1 MDGGCVRPILW
12 DTHYTRTDYAI
23 IYRHFPSRIRRKMR
37 HFPKS
42 VNGRRTEDAGI
53 LLLLYHA

>member
-1 MDGGCVRPILW
+1 MDGGCARPILR
-12 DTHYTRTDYAI
+12 DPHHTRTDYAI

-42 VNGRRTEDAGI
+42 VKNADADYPGI
-53 LLLLYHA
+53 LPFLYFL